1 MIVKKQGL
9 INHLFREWG
18 WLYNKRE
25 ISTLIEEKGAA
36 SFDPS
41 IKYLNF
47 GEWEIPTTTYKK
59 TLEEHK
65 NKY

>member
-1 MIVKKQGL
+1 MVVKKKGL

-18 WLYNKRE
+18 WLHTKE
-25 ISTLIEEKGAA
+25 ELSSLVEEKGAA

-47 GEWEIPTTTYKK
+47 GEWEIPTSTYKK
-59 TLEEHK
+59 TLKEYQK
-65 NKY
+65 KY